1 MGGRRRHPDTPEV
14 LEASVHRPVWPVC
27 ATAQSAGTHATSA
40 VACPQSFAVVHAP
53 AQRLSLLIRWSR
65 PYARHIRR
73 VLIALF
79 CQFDPT
85 ATEP

>member
-1 MGGRRRHPDTPEV
+1 MARGVAIPTIHIPEV
-14 LEASVHRPVWPVC
+14 LEASVHRPVC
-27 ATAQSAGTHATSA
+27 ATAQSVGTHATSA

-53 AQRLSLLIRWSR
+53 VQRLALLIRWSR

-85 ATEP
+85 ATGP